1 MDRASV
7 EAEPLLIQG
16 EVEGSAEGAKILV
29 KSIEWLEDAH
39 KNRVQQVVLKIPMD
53 RASPEQ
59 LRELKKSIIQF
70 RGKCPIRI
78 EFQDDKFKTKLELPK
93 NVGLQTTPQMVESVN
108 KIFGFNVVHLV

>member
-1 MDRASV
+1 MTKKGSRMAFARVEDLTGSIELVFFPEAFERSQEILKRASV
-7 EAEPLLIQG
+7 EAEPLIIQG
-16 EVEGSAEGAKILV
+16 EIEGSAEGAKMLV

-53 RASPEQ
+53 KASPEQ

-78 EFQDDKFKTKLELPK
+78 EFQD
-93 NVGLQTTPQMVESVN
+93 
-108 KIFGFNVVHLV
+108 